1 MISLVSD
8 AYRIAKT
15 KPIHDDLKIHD
26 ELKID
31 GVMSHKHGCNN
42 VILRVSQR
50 SWHVEQVDTSIT
62 MDDAA
67 IGGHGVT
74 MQFLTRL
81 CVKKWSG
88 PVLN

>member
-31 GVMSHKHGCNN
+31 ATIRPWTITAPRASLVLSPKEDA
-42 VILRVSQR
+42 LRQSQ
-50 SWHVEQVDTSIT
+50 HH
-62 MDDAA
+62 DA
-67 IGGHGVT
+67 
-74 MQFLTRL
+74 
-81 CVKKWSG
+81 
-88 PVLN
+88 LNSLNT